1 MNLWSDSK
9 GFHRKTQ
16 KMIPAVILSWVSFHV
31 FSFSAVVSSS
41 RSLHI
46 KNSTSHNA
54 ELKKKKT
61 IHSRKFSR
69 KRRPI
74 RVRLFLCRVC
84 FYQYCRFVHQKFWS
98 VCRLFDE
105 VTCFHFLDFFCCYDG
120 FMEEGGASSCSSGL
134 WDDLGVGPVYM
145 DTNKTS
151 VQKKTQKEAKNK
163 KQTKRGCYLFK
174 FCLYW
179 NEKKKYW
186 HWTKWTKNK
195 KSIFYSVYMEI
206 RFQYVALLCCTNQ
219 MCLWHFSNLI
229 YFIVFFVFL
238 LHH

>member
-46 KNSTSHNA
+46 KNSTSYNA

-84 FYQYCRFVHQKFWS
+84 FYQYCQFVHQKFWS

-179 NEKKKYW
+179 NEKKN
-186 HWTKWTKNK
+186 TDTEQSGQRI
-195 KSIFYSVYMEI
+195 KSLFFILYIWKSDSSMLHCFVVQIKCACGIF
-206 RFQYVALLCCTNQ
+206 
-219 MCLWHFSNLI
+219 LI
-229 YFIVFFVFL
+229 
-238 LHH
+238 

>member
-1 MNLWSDSK
+1 MIWFKRISQKNTENDSCSY
-9 GFHRKTQ
+9 F
-16 KMIPAVILSWVSFHV
+16 VLSE
-31 FSFSAVVSSS
+31 FSCFSAVVSSS

-179 NEKKKYW
+179 NEKKN
-186 HWTKWTKNK
+186 TDTEQSGQRI
-195 KSIFYSVYMEI
+195 KSLFFILYIWKSDSSMLHCFVVQIKCACGIF
-206 RFQYVALLCCTNQ
+206 
-219 MCLWHFSNLI
+219 LI
-229 YFIVFFVFL
+229 
-238 LHH
+238 